1 MVDDPPLHLK
11 EEGLA
16 AVSVHGLTKRY
27 GAMTAV
33 KEIDFSVGQGEV
45 FAFLGPNGAGKS
57 TTIKMLC
64 TLAHPTCGRATVAG
78 FDVVSRAKAVRR
90 HIGLVFQEQTLDDQL
105 TAEENLRFHAVL
117 YGVPHAQVARRIARV
132 LDLVALSDRRKDLV
146 STYSG
151 GMARR
156 LEIARGMLHTP
167 KVLFLDEP
175 TVGLDPQTRAL
186 MWEDVMRFRD
196 EEGVTIFLTTHYMD
210 EAEYADRIAII
221 DYGAVIAL
229 DTPDALKAS
238 VGADTVELETVDD
251 EAALAA
257 LKRGGYTVTLSETGL
272 TVFVADEEAAV
283 GPIVAAVGVSVRT
296 VRAHRPTLDDVF
308 LHFTG
313 REIREQ
319 HGQALPMF
327 ARAHG
332 ARRNSVTM
340 TTTTSATPTEEKTLT
355 DTRISDEIRVVGMVW
370 ERELIRYVRTRTR
383 IVSGLVQPVLFLFVL
398 GYGMSGLV
406 GTTGGFNFREFV
418 YPGVVAMSVV
428 MTAMFSAMSIV
439 WDREFGFL
447 REMLVA
453 PVSRVSLVL
462 GKTAGGATV
471 AAAQGTIMLVLA
483 PLVGIHLTVVL
494 VTEVVGLELL
504 MAVAMTTFGVFV
516 ASRIQKMESFQVV
529 MQMLLMPMLFLSG
542 ALFPLNGLPGWLS
555 VVTRLNPL
563 TYAVAPL
570 RQVVFSAQNMSVA
583 ARTRFPTNVTLFGHI
598 LPIAGELAVV
608 IVFALAFFVLGFQ
621 GLSRTE

>member
-1 MVDDPPLHLK
+1 MVSSLTADGSALRLREAVP
-11 EEGLA
+11 A
-16 AVSVHGLTKRY
+16 AVAVHGLTKRY

-33 KEIDFSVGQGEV
+33 KDIDFSVDQGEV

-64 TLAHPTCGRATVAG
+64 TLAHPTSGRATVAG
-78 FDVVSRAKAVRR
+78 FDVISRAKAVRR

-117 YGVPHAQVARRIARV
+117 YGVPHAQVAPRIARV

-186 MWEDVMRFRD
+186 MWEDVMRLRD

-221 DYGAVIAL
+221 DYGSIIAL
-229 DTPDALKAS
+229 DTPDALKAL
-238 VGADTVELETVDD
+238 VGADTVALETVDD
-251 EAALAA
+251 ETALAA
-257 LKRGGYTVTLSETGL
+257 LKREGYTVTLSETGL

-283 GPIVAAVGVSVRT
+283 GPIVTAVGVPVRT

-332 ARRNSVTM
+332 ARRS
-340 TTTTSATPTEEKTLT
+340 
-355 DTRISDEIRVVGMVW
+355 
-370 ERELIRYVRTRTR
+370 
-383 IVSGLVQPVLFLFVL
+383 
-398 GYGMSGLV
+398 
-406 GTTGGFNFREFV
+406 
-418 YPGVVAMSVV
+418 
-428 MTAMFSAMSIV
+428 
-439 WDREFGFL
+439 
-447 REMLVA
+447 
-453 PVSRVSLVL
+453 
-462 GKTAGGATV
+462 
-471 AAAQGTIMLVLA
+471 
-483 PLVGIHLTVVL
+483 
-494 VTEVVGLELL
+494 
-504 MAVAMTTFGVFV
+504 
-516 ASRIQKMESFQVV
+516 
-529 MQMLLMPMLFLSG
+529 
-542 ALFPLNGLPGWLS
+542 
-555 VVTRLNPL
+555 
-563 TYAVAPL
+563 
-570 RQVVFSAQNMSVA
+570 
-583 ARTRFPTNVTLFGHI
+583 
-598 LPIAGELAVV
+598 
-608 IVFALAFFVLGFQ
+608 
-621 GLSRTE
+621 